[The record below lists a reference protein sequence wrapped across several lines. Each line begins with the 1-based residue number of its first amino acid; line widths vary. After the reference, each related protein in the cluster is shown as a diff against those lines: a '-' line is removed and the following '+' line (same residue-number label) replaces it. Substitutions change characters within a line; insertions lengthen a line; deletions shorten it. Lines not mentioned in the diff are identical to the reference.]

1 MFTRAN
7 DTLPDIVGELWSCS
21 SPPERGPFRMLSCAH
36 CLPKILLFLGVT
48 VTALMSATQD
58 EATLIREMPAEQW
71 RASGGAVGRPDAQ
84 GIFSEPQGRR
94 VRRR

>member
-1 MFTRAN
+1 
-7 DTLPDIVGELWSCS
+7 
-21 SPPERGPFRMLSCAH
+21 MLSCAH

-84 GIFSEPQGRR
+84 GIFFRTSRAARSSPIISDG
-94 VRRR
+94 